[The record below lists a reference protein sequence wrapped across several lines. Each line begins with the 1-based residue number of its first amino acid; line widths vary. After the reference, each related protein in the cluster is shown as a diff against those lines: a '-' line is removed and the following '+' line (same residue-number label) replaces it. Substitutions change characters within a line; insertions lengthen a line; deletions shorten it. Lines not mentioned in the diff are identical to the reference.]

1 MTPFWLSTAAWA
13 LGLLL
18 YVEGGSATEISE
30 LRKPASPGYR
40 GSDPCPTSCRITGP
54 NPSNWSAYHN
64 FEQLQSCKQSLFY
77 EFSLYDKVD
86 DPETF
91 HRIYACAS
99 NGADWY
105 NLPQSQKQ
113 VKTTVESV
121 DSTYQIGWWAD
132 GALSATGI
140 SAVLEQMRRYLKV
153 DHAASKNS
161 TFLFARLGSASV
173 GVYIGKSL
181 QKESVSSFALRTAE
195 HNIPKLPVNTGTV
208 AMQLCDQNKDSDF
221 TFGLIASSNGTFAA
235 VQDAMKAWAKG
246 GCLSFLDSKNITG
259 TAALTTPLLGS
270 TIATNS
276 KAVSSSI
283 SSLGAKQSAALLDL
297 APKPG
302 ADGSCATYTVQP
314 NDNCSNLA
322 AAYSLTIGEL
332 EEFNKNTWGWNGCSN
347 VWKGTVMCLSTGTPP
362 MPAPLENAVCGPQ
375 MPGTPIPS
383 DTTNLTHLN
392 PCPLNA
398 CCNVWGQCGI
408 TDEFCIDTSTGA
420 PGSAEKGTAGCISN
434 CGTQL
439 VRSDAPEVFR
449 SIAYYQGYSFNGREC
464 LYQDALQIDGSKYTH
479 LHFAFAT
486 LTDDYEVVFEDKIM
500 EYEFS
505 NFLNISGPKK
515 VLSFG
520 GWGFSTSPDT
530 YHIFRQGVKP
540 ANRLKFA
547 TNVANFIKDR
557 GVDGVDVDWEYPGAP
572 DMPGIPPADQDDG
585 ENYLAFLVVLKN
597 LLRGKSVSIAA
608 PSSYYY
614 LQNFPIETMGKIVD
628 YIVYM
633 TYDFHGQWDAGSK
646 DSQIGCP
653 SGMCLRSHVNL
664 TETMSS
670 MVMITKAGVP
680 SNKVV
685 IGMTSYARSFAMA
698 DPQCHGPECFF
709 TGAPTDS
716 PATKGV
722 CTATGGYIADAE
734 INEIIS
740 NSSRVSQQY
749 TDSTSHSSILVYDDN
764 QWAAY
769 MSPAIKT
776 ARKTVYKNLNMGGS
790 SDWATDLQEYNDPP
804 NNGTTWAEFK
814 KAVNNG
820 EDPWQVEN

>member
-1 MTPFWLSTAAWA
+1 MTPAWLSTAAWA

-18 YVEGGSATEISE
+18 YVEGGSAIGTPD

-86 DPETF
+86 DPETL

-99 NGADWY
+99 NGEDWY
-105 NLPQSQKQ
+105 NLPQSQKK

-173 GVYIGKSL
+173 GVYIGKGL

-195 HNIPKLPVNTGTV
+195 HNIAKLPVNTGTV
-208 AMQLCDQNKDSDF
+208 AMQLCDQNKDSGF
-221 TFGLIASSNGTFAA
+221 TFGLIASSNGTFAS
-235 VQDAMKAWAKG
+235 VQDAMKTWAKG
-246 GCLSFLDSKNITG
+246 GCLSFHDSKNITG
-259 TAALTTPLLGS
+259 TAALTTPLFSS
-270 TIATNS
+270 TKATKS
-276 KAVSSSI
+276 KLVSSSI
-283 SSLGAKQSAALLDL
+283 SSLGAKQSATLPDL

-314 NDNCSNLA
+314 DDNCSNLA
-322 AAYSLTIGEL
+322 AAYSLTIAEL

-420 PGSAEKGTAGCISN
+420 PGSSEQGTAGCISN

-449 SIAYYQGYSFNGREC
+449 SIAYYQGYSFNGRQC

-505 NFLNISGPKK
+505 NFLKIAGPKK
-515 VLSFG
+515 ILSFG
-520 GWGFSTSPDT
+520 GWGFSTNPDT

-547 TNVANFIKDR
+547 TNVANFIEDR
-557 GVDGVDVDWEYPGAP
+557 GVDGVDIDWEYPGAP
-572 DMPGIPPADQDDG
+572 DMPGIPLPTKTTARTISPFSLSSKICSGGSRFQSQRR
-585 ENYLAFLVVLKN
+585 
-597 LLRGKSVSIAA
+597 LR
-608 PSSYYY
+608 
-614 LQNFPIETMGKIVD
+614 
-628 YIVYM
+628 
-633 TYDFHGQWDAGSK
+633 
-646 DSQIGCP
+646 
-653 SGMCLRSHVNL
+653 MCLRSHVNL

-698 DPQCHGPECFF
+698 DPECYGPECFF

-740 NSSRVSQQY
+740 NSSRVNQQY
-749 TDSTSHSSILVYDDN
+749 TDSTSHSSILVYDND

-769 MSPAIKT
+769 MSPAIKA
-776 ARKTVYKNLNMGGS
+776 ARKTLYKNLNMGGS

-804 NNGTTWAEFK
+804 NNGTTWADFK
-814 KAVNNG
+814 EMVNNG
-820 EDPWQVEN
+820 EDPWEVEN